1 MYSLVFILVLSPASY
16 FALLLLLLLCLPS
29 ASMLPSSSPPF
40 SSSPSV
46 YCLLPLLL
54 CLLPTSSSSMST
66 AYFLFFYVYCLL
78 PLLLCLL
85 PTSSSSVYF
94 RLLPLLCRAVLQ
106 AGLTE
111 TVCWTVCRRGAS
123 KAGCRHSWPHHE
135 DARTAR
141 GICTGAAGKALMPS
155 TQLLH
160 AYRLHDYQGQTA

>member
-1 MYSLVFILVLSPASY
+1 MGHAKCTLSSSSWSCLLLLILLFFFFFFYVYRLLPCC
-16 FALLLLLLLCLPS
+16 LLLLLRFLLRRL
-29 ASMLPSSSPPF
+29 
-40 SSSPSV
+40 
-46 YCLLPLLL
+46 
-54 CLLPTSSSSMST
+54 ST
-66 AYFLFFYVYCLL
+66 AYFLSFYVYCLL